1 MSQKDITA
9 SDYAYHSEKPI
20 SNKKME
26 NNGQG
31 QGSCGLDSTADK
43 CCRCFWRITLRRR
56 GKSMPSALAVPLKTL
71 EKFQAKTDEIGR
83 VVTSL
88 DLAWD
93 RVSSEIDENKW
104 DIW

>member
-9 SDYAYHSEKPI
+9 RIVFFDLIMHI
-20 SNKKME
+20 ILRNLFQNKKME
-26 NNGQG
+26 KKGQG

-71 EKFQAKTDEIGR
+71 EKFQAETDEIGR

-88 DLAWD
+88 DLA
-93 RVSSEIDENKW
+93 
-104 DIW
+104 